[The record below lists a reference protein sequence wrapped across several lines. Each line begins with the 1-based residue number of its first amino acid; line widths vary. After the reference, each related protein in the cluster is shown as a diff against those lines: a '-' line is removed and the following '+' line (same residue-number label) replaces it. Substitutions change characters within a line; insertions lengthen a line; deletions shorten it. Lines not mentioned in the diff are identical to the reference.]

1 MTVIDLS
8 TPEGK
13 AALAAEIEKATGP
26 LLEKRDELLGE
37 VKKLRKG
44 QQIDPADMERIE
56 AERDQYKQQATEA
69 QKLAKKAAADAEA
82 ATKKATDL
90 EGSFNNTLRDAQ
102 LTEALTKAGVTN
114 PVHLKYAK
122 AELASKL
129 QVVTEGD
136 ARVVKAGDKE
146 LGSYIT
152 EWAGSD
158 EGKHFVAAPDASGGG
173 AHNGG
178 HNPAPSSTLTS
189 TQKIAAGLAKL

>member
-44 QQIDPADMERIE
+44 QQIDPAELERVE
-56 AERDQYKQQATEA
+56 AERDTFKQQATEA
-69 QKLAKKAAADAEA
+69 QKLAKKAIADADA

-122 AELASKL
+122 AELAGKL
-129 QVVTEGD
+129 QVVADGD

-146 LGSYIT
+146 LGAYIT

-158 EGKHFVAAPDASGGG
+158 EGKHFVAAPASSGGG
-173 AHNGG
+173 AHNSG
-178 HNPAPSSTLTS
+178 HQPAPSSTLTS

>member
-173 AHNGG
+173 AHTSGRS
-178 HNPAPSSTLTS
+178 PAPSSTLTS
-189 TQKIAAGLAKL
+189 TQKIAAGLSKL